1 MKSIILAGGL
11 GTRLAEETDTRPK
24 PMVEIGQRPMLW
36 HIMKH
41 LASFDLNEF
50 YVAVG
55 YKSEFIKR
63 YFLDMAQLAGDLRID
78 IKTGDVD
85 SPRQAMNEPWIVNL
99 IETGI
104 TTNTAGRV
112 KRLSDFIGD
121 ERFLMTYGDGVSNVD
136 INALT
141 EFHKSHGKMV
151 TVTAVRP
158 PARFG
163 GLQFEPGQPARF
175 IEKPQMGEG
184 WINGGFMIMEPE
196 IFNFISDDSISLEY
210 TVFEELSERDQIM
223 AYPHEGFWQ
232 CVDTLR
238 ELRMLR
244 ELWDAGRAPWKTWT
258 F

>member
-1 MKSIILAGGL
+1 
-11 GTRLAEETDTRPK
+11 
-24 PMVEIGQRPMLW
+24 
-36 HIMKH
+36 
-41 LASFDLNEF
+41 
-50 YVAVG
+50 
-55 YKSEFIKR
+55 
-63 YFLDMAQLAGDLRID
+63 MAQLAGDLRID